1 MDDRTAEGG
10 GISPADDD
18 EFLVAQDAGFDELGL
33 DDGEPADDDAERPV
47 DDGSVDDL
55 TGLDAERR
63 VDLTDEPGGSAGSTD

>member
-18 EFLVAQDAGFDELGL
+18 EFLVAQDASFDELGL
-33 DDGEPADDDAERPV
+33 DDGEPADAERPV
-47 DDGSVDDL
+47 DDGKADDV

-63 VDLTDEPGGSAGSTD
+63 VDLTDEPGGSAGGTD